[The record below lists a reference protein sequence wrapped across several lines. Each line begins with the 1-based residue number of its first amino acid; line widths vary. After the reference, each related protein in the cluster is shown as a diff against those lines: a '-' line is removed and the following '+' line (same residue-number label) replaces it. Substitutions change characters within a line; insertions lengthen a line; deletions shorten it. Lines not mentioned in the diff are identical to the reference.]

1 MQSVQKCG
9 CDYFLQSTH
18 LSRFFHLV
26 MPRHV
31 LSPCYACYEH
41 ARGIEGYVAY
51 YLACLCE
58 VTSAKH
64 VWMSLEKICMG
75 QMGRL
80 EGKIAAV
87 RFAFISFG

>member
-1 MQSVQKCG
+1 MQSVQKYC
-9 CDYFLQSTH
+9 CEYFLQSTH
-18 LSRFFHLV
+18 LSCFFHLV

-51 YLACLCE
+51 DLACICE
-58 VTSAKH
+58 VRSAKH
-64 VWMSLEKICMG
+64 AWVSLEKIWMG

-80 EGKIAAV
+80 EEKLAAV
-87 RFAFISFG
+87 LFAFISFG